1 MSPAPGCFYIS
12 ETSSLWVI
20 FNVWFWNRI
29 LKIDT
34 LLPPLPLQKCHRGLT
49 TWLSG
54 QPPGTKSCLAW
65 NKLPHFPIS
74 VQPTHPLS
82 YSRSWVRPNLKILHF
97 QDFQLKKNTE
107 AISILIS
114 DTYHMLIMCTWG
126 TASMK
131 RFNRCC
137 SSCGVLSLQC
147 TKDNITM
154 NFCSP
159 KIHVFIFLL

>member
-97 QDFQLKKNTE
+97 QDFQLKKKHW
-107 AISILIS
+107 S
-114 DTYHMLIMCTWG
+114 DIHFDLRYLSYAYHVHLRHSLNEKVQPVLQLMWG
-126 TASMK
+126 AQLTMYK
-131 RFNRCC
+131 R
-137 SSCGVLSLQC
+137 
-147 TKDNITM
+147 
-154 NFCSP
+154 
-159 KIHVFIFLL
+159 